1 MIIPQICIFLSM
13 VRWDFSQSTA
23 KIEVAIYLKGLLTE
37 NVDVKIEETSLTV
50 NVVNDTPFI
59 LAVARLYDGVM
70 PANSSWRV
78 SPYKVEI
85 SLAKRTPGVLWPS
98 LEHSLQPANS
108 VSQSDATAGT
118 VRDWDKLLKEEVV
131 EDDAFNTGDKSMAFF
146 RKLYNDADPD
156 TQRAMM
162 KSYVESSG
170 TSLSTNWAEV
180 QQKNYAEN
188 AEPPEGQLA
197 KSWEM

>member
-1 MIIPQICIFLSM
+1 M